1 MLCQLMCFHLPY
13 TFPVCAQGDADLELP
28 EVPEE
33 ELPEVPEQEP
43 GLCFL
48 LCCFCSKY
56 YAYSAQY
63 ANA

>member
-1 MLCQLMCFHLPY
+1 MLCQLLFFNPSY
-13 TFPVCAQGDADLELP
+13 SFPICAQGDADLELP

-48 LCCFCSKY
+48 LFFCTMHKR
-56 YAYSAQY
+56 AQN